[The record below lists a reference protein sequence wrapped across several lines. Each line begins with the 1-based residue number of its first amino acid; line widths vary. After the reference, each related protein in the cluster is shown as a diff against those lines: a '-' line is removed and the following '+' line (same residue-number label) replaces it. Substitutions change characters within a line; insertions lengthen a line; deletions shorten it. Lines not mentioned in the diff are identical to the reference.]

1 MAWSARRGLAAVTTT
16 TMLCG
21 TALLTGP
28 VIAHA
33 NPANCAST
41 FNLFIPGTWETN
53 ENADPTRP
61 VGMLAPVA
69 AAIEAQN
76 AARAQI
82 YTLPYMARAFDNGH
96 TYADSKTDAV
106 NKATAVLRNYAD
118 KCRGAKIT
126 ITGYSQGADAA
137 GDLASAIGNNQGPVD
152 ADQVLGVALIA
163 DPGAGTKGAAT
174 VGPKTSGEGI
184 AGPRSQGMGT
194 LSGRVASIC
203 DPKDLYCSIRKG
215 ANPFLGSLGSILSKT
230 PSNDNTNTNTNTSA
244 GPGAGGGDAAV
255 ATALTSD
262 FTDADL
268 PGLGSNVDALGR
280 QLRGTDTGGTVDVHR
295 IADTATSLSKTLSP
309 LADLLQSGA
318 ANTAATARLAAAPVG
333 TPENAAAQV
342 LTTASHANLTGAL
355 VSVTTIANTAAKLAN
370 NGATTLPA
378 TAPEIAQ
385 LAGTAA
391 SLGSQIAPVAATP
404 AEALSS
410 ASSVLSVLKPKVV
423 VDQAL
428 NVVTGVTALD
438 IPKILHNLIVLPQ
451 RIAAGDVRAARDTAR
466 ELNVQFEP
474 MVKMAAGVDL
484 KWVSQILA
492 IIPDP
497 SGYTQIAALVTS
509 ILGNVDVI
517 KLANI
522 AGQAQE
528 IAWAAADKLFPPPGV
543 LPDPV
548 GAAAQTTALIPLGL
562 DLASV
567 AANMLTGTAGKT
579 DPALLGKRANPVGNA
594 ITTQAQTLDLAA
606 LAGSVSTMAQS
617 QGVEDLAHVVGE
629 GLNAASF
636 FASGAHQSYQNL
648 VVDNA
653 GRNAIQWVSDWLN
666 LQITRAV

>member
-1 MAWSARRGLAAVTTT
+1 MVSETWARGGHHHHY
-16 TMLCG
+16 LCG

-28 VIAHA
+28 VLAHA
-33 NPANCAST
+33 NPVNCAST

-53 ENADPTRP
+53 ENADPNQP
-61 VGMLAPVA
+61 VGMLAPIA

-76 AARAQI
+76 GARAQT

-106 NKATAVLRNYAD
+106 SKATAVLKSYAD

-137 GDLASAIGNNQGPVD
+137 GDLASTIGNDQGPVD
-152 ADQVLGVALIA
+152 ADQVLGVALLA
-163 DPGAGTKGAAT
+163 DPGAGTKGAAP

-184 AGPRSQGMGT
+184 AGPRSQGMGK

-203 DPKDLYCSIRKG
+203 DPNDLYCSIRKG

-230 PSNDNTNTNTNTSA
+230 PGNTST
-244 GPGAGGGDAAV
+244 GTDGGNAAV
-255 ATALTSD
+255 AHALTSD

-268 PGLGSNVDALGR
+268 TGLGSNVDALGK
-280 QLRGTDTGGTVDVHR
+280 QLRGTDTGGSIDVNQ

-309 LADLLQSGA
+309 LADLMQSGA
-318 ANTAATARLAAAPVG
+318 ANTAATAGLAAAPVG

-342 LTTASHANLTGAL
+342 LTTASHADLAGAL
-355 VSVTTIANTAAKLAN
+355 DSAATIANTAATLAN

-378 TAPEIAQ
+378 TAPEISQ

-404 AEALSS
+404 ADALSS
-410 ASSVLSVLKPKVV
+410 ASSVLSVLKPTVV

-451 RIAAGDVRAARDTAR
+451 KIAAGDVRAARDAAR

-474 MVKMAAGVDL
+474 LVKMAAGVDL

-492 IIPDP
+492 IIPYP

-528 IAWAAADKLFPPPGV
+528 IAWAAADKLFPPPGI

-548 GAAAQTTALIPLGL
+548 GAAAQTTALLPLGL
-562 DLASV
+562 ELASV
-567 AANMLTGTAGKT
+567 AANMLTGKASKT
-579 DPALLGKRANPVGNA
+579 DPALLGKQTNPVGNA
-594 ITTQAQTLDLAA
+594 ITTQAQTLDLAG
-606 LAGSVSTMAQS
+606 LAGSVSTMARS
-617 QGVEDLAHVVGE
+617 QGAEDLAAVVGE

-666 LQITRAV
+666 LQIIRAV

>member
-1 MAWSARRGLAAVTTT
+1 MPSRRSRIRRTVALIATATLAGGGVV
-16 TMLCG
+16 L
-21 TALLTGP
+21 TAP
-28 VIAHA
+28 AIANA
-33 NPANCAST
+33 APTNCAAT
-41 FNLFIPGTWETN
+41 FNLLIPGTWETN
-53 ENADPTRP
+53 ENADPNRP

-69 AAIEAQN
+69 EAIKAKN
-76 AARAQI
+76 GARAQT

-96 TYADSKTDAV
+96 TYADSKLDAV
-106 NKATAVLRNYAD
+106 SKATAVLKSYAD
-118 KCRGAKIT
+118 KCQGAKIT

-137 GDLASAIGNNQGPVD
+137 GDLASAIGNDQGPVD
-152 ADQVLGVALIA
+152 ADRVLGVALIA
-163 DPGAGTKGAAT
+163 DPGAGTQGAAA

-184 AGPRSQGMGT
+184 AGPRSQGMGR

-230 PSNDNTNTNTNTSA
+230 PSNTNTGA
-244 GPGAGGGDAAV
+244 GDGAGGGDAAV

-268 PGLGSNVDALGR
+268 PGLGSNVDQLGK
-280 QLRGTDTGGTVDVHR
+280 QLSGSDTGGTVDVHQ
-295 IADTATSLSKTLSP
+295 IADTATSLAKTLRP

-318 ANTAATARLAAAPVG
+318 ANTAATTGLAAAPVG

-342 LTTASHANLTGAL
+342 LTTASRADLAGAL
-355 VSVTTIANTAAKLAN
+355 DSVTIIANTAANLAN
-370 NGATTLPA
+370 NGTTTLPA
-378 TAPEIAQ
+378 TAPEISQ
-385 LAGTAA
+385 LSGAVA
-391 SLGSQIAPVAATP
+391 SLGGQIEPVAAPP
-404 AEALSS
+404 ADALSA
-410 ASSVLSVLKPKVV
+410 ASSVLSVLKPTVV

-438 IPKILHNLIVLPQ
+438 IPAILHTLTVLPQ
-451 RIAAGDVRAARDTAR
+451 KIAAGDVRGARDAAR
-466 ELNVQFEP
+466 ELNVQFAP
-474 MVKMAAGVDL
+474 VVKMAAGVDL
-484 KWVSQILA
+484 KWISQILA

-497 SGYTQIAALVTS
+497 SGYTQIAALVTNV
-509 ILGNVDVI
+509 LGNVDVI

-548 GAAAQTTALIPLGL
+548 GAAAQTTALLPLGL
-562 DLASV
+562 ELASV
-567 AANMLTGTAGKT
+567 AATMLTGTAGKT
-579 DPALLGKRANPVGNA
+579 DPALLGKQVNPVGNA
-594 ITTQAQTLDLAA
+594 ITTQAQTLDLAG
-606 LAGSVSTMAQS
+606 LAGSVSTMAHS
-617 QGVEDLAHVVGE
+617 RGAEDLAAVVGE

-636 FASGAHQSYQNL
+636 FASGAHQSYQSL

-653 GRNAIQWVSDWLN
+653 GRTAIAWVSDWLN

>member
-1 MAWSARRGLAAVTTT
+1 
-16 TMLCG
+16 MLCG

-53 ENADPTRP
+53 ENADPARP

-69 AAIEAQN
+69 EAIEAQN
-76 AARAQI
+76 GARAQI
-82 YTLPYMARAFDNGH
+82 YSLPYMARAFDNGH

-106 NKATAVLRNYAD
+106 SKATAVLKSWAD

-137 GDLASAIGNNQGPVD
+137 GDLASAIGNDQGPVD

-174 VGPKTSGEGI
+174 VGPTTSGEGI

-203 DPKDLYCSIRKG
+203 DPNDLYCSIRKG

-230 PSNDNTNTNTNTSA
+230 PGDT
-244 GPGAGGGDAAV
+244 GASTGGGDAAV

-268 PGLGSNVDALGR
+268 PGLGSTVDALGR
-280 QLRGTDTGGTVDVHR
+280 QLSGSDTGGSIDVNQ

-342 LTTASHANLTGAL
+342 LTTASHADLAGAL
-355 VSVTTIANTAAKLAN
+355 DSVATIANTAAKLAN

-378 TAPEIAQ
+378 TAAEISQ

-404 AEALSS
+404 ADALSS

-451 RIAAGDVRAARDTAR
+451 KIAAGDVRAARDTAR

-474 MVKMAAGVDL
+474 LVKMVAGVDL

-567 AANMLTGTAGKT
+567 AANMLTGTASKT
-579 DPALLGKRANPVGNA
+579 DPALLGKQTDPVGNA
-594 ITTQAQTLDLAA
+594 ITTQAQTLDLAG

-617 QGVEDLAHVVGE
+617 QGAEDLAAVVGE
-629 GLNAASF
+629 GLTAASF

-653 GRNAIQWVSDWLN
+653 GRTAIQWVSDWLN

>member
-1 MAWSARRGLAAVTTT
+1 MPARRSRTRRTVALIA
-16 TMLCG
+16 
-21 TALLTGP
+21 TATVVVGVALTAP
-28 VIAHA
+28 AIANA
-33 NPANCAST
+33 NPANCAAT
-41 FNLFIPGTWETN
+41 LNLLIPGTWETN
-53 ENADPTRP
+53 ENADPNQP

-76 AARAQI
+76 GARAQT
-82 YTLPYMARAFDNGH
+82 YTLPYMASAFDNGH

-106 NKATAVLRNYAD
+106 SKATAVLKSYAD
-118 KCRGAKIT
+118 KCPGAKIT

-137 GDLASAIGNNQGPVD
+137 GDLASAIGNDQGPVD
-152 ADQVLGVALIA
+152 ADQVLGVALLA
-163 DPGAGTKGAAT
+163 DPGAGTTGAAT

-184 AGPRSQGMGT
+184 TGPRSQGMGT

-203 DPKDLYCSIRKG
+203 DPNDLYCSIRKG
-215 ANPFLGSLGSILSKT
+215 TNPFLGSLGSILSKT
-230 PSNDNTNTNTNTSA
+230 PGNTST
-244 GPGAGGGDAAV
+244 GAGGGNAAV
-255 ATALTSD
+255 AAALTSD
-262 FTDADL
+262 FSGADL
-268 PGLGSNVDALGR
+268 PGLGSNIHALGK
-280 QLRGTDTGGTVDVHR
+280 QLSGTDTGGSIDVHQ

-333 TPENAAAQV
+333 TPEHAAAQV
-342 LTTASHANLTGAL
+342 LTTASHADLSGAL
-355 VSVTTIANTAAKLAN
+355 DSVTTIANTAAKLAN

-378 TAPEIAQ
+378 TTPEISQ

-391 SLGSQIAPVAATP
+391 TLGSQIAPVAATP
-404 AEALSS
+404 ADALSS

-451 RIAAGDVRAARDTAR
+451 KIAAGDVRAARDTAR
-466 ELNVQFEP
+466 ELNVQFAP
-474 MVKMAAGVDL
+474 LVKMVAGVDL
-484 KWVSQILA
+484 KWISQILA

-543 LPDPV
+543 LPPDPV

-567 AANMLTGTAGKT
+567 AANMLTGKASKT
-579 DPALLGKRANPVGNA
+579 DPALLGKQTNPVGNA
-594 ITTQAQTLDLAA
+594 ITTQAQTLDLAG
-606 LAGSVSTMAQS
+606 LAGSMSTMAQS
-617 QGVEDLAHVVGE
+617 QGAEDLAAVVGE
-629 GLNAASF
+629 GLTAASF

-666 LQITRAV
+666 LQITRAA

>member
-1 MAWSARRGLAAVTTT
+1 MAWLARRGLAAVTTT

-21 TALLTGP
+21 AALLTGP

-53 ENADPTRP
+53 ENADPAQP

-76 AARAQI
+76 GARAQI

-106 NKATAVLRNYAD
+106 SKATAVLTSYAD

-137 GDLASAIGNNQGPVD
+137 GDLASAIGNDQGPVD

-163 DPGAGTKGAAT
+163 DPGAGTKGAAP
-174 VGPKTSGEGI
+174 VGPTTSGEGI
-184 AGPRSQGMGT
+184 AGPRSEGMGK

-203 DPKDLYCSIRKG
+203 DPNDLYCSIRKG

-230 PSNDNTNTNTNTSA
+230 PGNTGA
-244 GPGAGGGDAAV
+244 GAGGGNAAV

-268 PGLGSNVDALGR
+268 PGLGPSVDALGR
-280 QLRGTDTGGTVDVHR
+280 QLRGTDTGGSIDVNQ

-309 LADLLQSGA
+309 LVDLLQSGA

-342 LTTASHANLTGAL
+342 LTAASHADLAGAL
-355 VSVTTIANTAAKLAN
+355 DSVATIANTAAKLSN
-370 NGATTLPA
+370 NGDTTLPA
-378 TAPEIAQ
+378 TAAEISQ

-404 AEALSS
+404 ADALSS

-438 IPKILHNLIVLPQ
+438 IPAILHNLIVLPQ
-451 RIAAGDVRAARDTAR
+451 RIAAGDVRAARDAAR

-474 MVKMAAGVDL
+474 LVKMVAGVDL

-517 KLANI
+517 KLATI

-548 GAAAQTTALIPLGL
+548 GAAAQTAALLPLGL

-567 AANMLTGTAGKT
+567 AANMLTGKASKT
-579 DPALLGKRANPVGNA
+579 DPALLGKQANPMGNA
-594 ITTQAQTLDLAA
+594 ITTQAQTLDLAG

-617 QGVEDLAHVVGE
+617 QGAEDLAAVVGE

>member
-1 MAWSARRGLAAVTTT
+1 MAWLARRGLAAVTT

-53 ENADPTRP
+53 ENADPNQP

-69 AAIEAQN
+69 EAITAQN
-76 AARAQI
+76 GARAQI
-82 YTLPYMARAFDNGH
+82 YSLPYMASAFDNGH
-96 TYADSKTDAV
+96 TYADSKADAV
-106 NKATAVLRNYAD
+106 SKATAVLKSWAD

-137 GDLASAIGNNQGPVD
+137 GDLASAIGHDQGPVD

-163 DPGAGTKGAAT
+163 DPGAGTKGAAA

-184 AGPRSQGMGT
+184 AGPRSQGMGK

-230 PSNDNTNTNTNTSA
+230 PGNTGA
-244 GPGAGGGDAAV
+244 GAGGGNAAV
-255 ATALTSD
+255 ASALTSD
-262 FTDADL
+262 FSDADL
-268 PGLGSNVDALGR
+268 PGLGSDVDALGR
-280 QLRGTDTGGTVDVHR
+280 QLRGADTGGSIDVNQ

-318 ANTAATARLAAAPVG
+318 ANTAATAGLAAAPVG

-342 LTTASHANLTGAL
+342 LTTASHADLTGAL
-355 VSVTTIANTAAKLAN
+355 DSVATIANTAAKLAN
-370 NGATTLPA
+370 SGTTTLPA
-378 TAPEIAQ
+378 AAPEISQ
-385 LAGTAA
+385 LSNTAA

-404 AEALSS
+404 ADALSS

-451 RIAAGDVRAARDTAR
+451 KIAAGDVRAARDTAR

-484 KWVSQILA
+484 KWVSHILA

-528 IAWAAADKLFPPPGV
+528 IAWAAADKLVPPPGV

-548 GAAAQTTALIPLGL
+548 GAAAQTTVLIPLGL
-562 DLASV
+562 ELASV
-567 AANMLTGTAGKT
+567 AANMLTGKASKT
-579 DPALLGKRANPVGNA
+579 DPALLGKQTDPVGNA
-594 ITTQAQTLDLAA
+594 ITTQAQTLDLAG

-617 QGVEDLAHVVGE
+617 QGAEDLAAVVGE

>member
-28 VIAHA
+28 VIAYA

-41 FNLFIPGTWETN
+41 FNLLIPGTWETS
-53 ENADPTRP
+53 ENADPNQP

-69 AAIEAQN
+69 EAIEAQN
-76 AARAQI
+76 GARAQI
-82 YTLPYMARAFDNGH
+82 YTLPYMASAFDNGH
-96 TYADSKTDAV
+96 TYADSKLDAV
-106 NKATAVLRNYAD
+106 SKATAVLTSYAD
-118 KCRGAKIT
+118 KCRGTKIT

-137 GDLASAIGNNQGPVD
+137 GDLASAIGNDQGPVD
-152 ADQVLGVALIA
+152 ADRVLGVALLA

-174 VGPKTSGEGI
+174 VGPTTSGEGI

-230 PSNDNTNTNTNTSA
+230 PGTTGA
-244 GPGAGGGDAAV
+244 GAGGGDAAV

-262 FTDADL
+262 FSGADL
-268 PGLGSNVDALGR
+268 PGLGSNVDALGQ
-280 QLRGTDTGGTVDVHR
+280 QLSGTGTGGSVDVNQ
-295 IADTATSLSKTLSP
+295 IADTATALSRTLSP

-318 ANTAATARLAAAPVG
+318 ANSAATSSLAAAPVG
-333 TPENAAAQV
+333 TPEHAAAQV
-342 LTTASHANLTGAL
+342 LTTASRADLSGAL
-355 VSVTTIANTAAKLAN
+355 DSVATIANTAAKLAN
-370 NGATTLPA
+370 GGTTTLPA
-378 TAPEIAQ
+378 TAPEISQ
-385 LAGTAA
+385 LSGAAA

-404 AEALSS
+404 ADALSS
-410 ASSVLSVLKPKVV
+410 ASSVLSVLKPTVV

-428 NVVTGVTALD
+428 NVVTGVTTLD

-466 ELNVQFEP
+466 ELNVQFAP
-474 MVKMAAGVDL
+474 LVKMAAGVDL
-484 KWVSQILA
+484 KWISQILA

-497 SGYTQIAALVTS
+497 TGYTQIAALVTS

-528 IAWAAADKLFPPPGV
+528 VAWAAADKLFPPPGV

-567 AANMLTGTAGKT
+567 AANMLTATASKT
-579 DPALLGKRANPVGNA
+579 DPTLLGKQATNPVGNA
-594 ITTQAQTLDLAA
+594 ITTQAQALDLAG

-617 QGVEDLAHVVGE
+617 QGAEDLAAVVGE

-636 FASGAHQSYQNL
+636 FASGAHQSYQSL

>member
-1 MAWSARRGLAAVTTT
+1 MAWLARRGLAAVTT

-53 ENADPTRP
+53 ENADPNQP

-69 AAIEAQN
+69 EAIKAQN
-76 AARAQI
+76 GARAQI

-96 TYADSKTDAV
+96 TYADSKADAV
-106 NKATAVLRNYAD
+106 SKATAVLKSWAD

-137 GDLASAIGNNQGPVD
+137 GDLASAIGNDQGPVD
-152 ADQVLGVALIA
+152 ADEVLGVALIA

-174 VGPKTSGEGI
+174 VGPTTSGEGI
-184 AGPRSQGMGT
+184 AGPRSQGMGN

-230 PSNDNTNTNTNTSA
+230 PGNT
-244 GPGAGGGDAAV
+244 GVGAGGGNGAV
-255 ATALTSD
+255 ETALTSD

-268 PGLGSNVDALGR
+268 PGLGSSVDALGR
-280 QLRGTDTGGTVDVHR
+280 QLRGNDTGGSIDVHQ

-309 LADLLQSGA
+309 LVDLLQSGA

-342 LTTASHANLTGAL
+342 LTTASQANLAGAL
-355 VSVTTIANTAAKLAN
+355 DSVATIANTAAKLAN
-370 NGATTLPA
+370 NGDTTLPA
-378 TAPEIAQ
+378 TAPEISQ
-385 LAGTAA
+385 LSGTAA

-404 AEALSS
+404 ADALSS

-474 MVKMAAGVDL
+474 VVKMAAGVD
-484 KWVSQILA
+484 
-492 IIPDP
+492 
-497 SGYTQIAALVTS
+497 
-509 ILGNVDVI
+509 
-517 KLANI
+517 
-522 AGQAQE
+522 
-528 IAWAAADKLFPPPGV
+528 
-543 LPDPV
+543 
-548 GAAAQTTALIPLGL
+548 
-562 DLASV
+562 
-567 AANMLTGTAGKT
+567 
-579 DPALLGKRANPVGNA
+579 
-594 ITTQAQTLDLAA
+594 
-606 LAGSVSTMAQS
+606 
-617 QGVEDLAHVVGE
+617 
-629 GLNAASF
+629 
-636 FASGAHQSYQNL
+636 
-648 VVDNA
+648 
-653 GRNAIQWVSDWLN
+653 
-666 LQITRAV
+666 

>member
-1 MAWSARRGLAAVTTT
+1 MPARGSRIRRTVALIATATVVGVALTAPAIADAA
-16 TMLCG
+16 
-21 TALLTGP
+21 P
-28 VIAHA
+28 
-33 NPANCAST
+33 NNCAAT
-41 FNLFIPGTWETN
+41 FNLLIPGTWETN
-53 ENADPTRP
+53 ENADPNQP

-76 AARAQI
+76 GARAQI

-96 TYADSKTDAV
+96 TYADSKLDAV
-106 NKATAVLRNYAD
+106 SKATAVLKSYAD

-137 GDLASAIGNNQGPVD
+137 GDLASAIGNDQGPVD
-152 ADQVLGVALIA
+152 ADRVLGVALVA
-163 DPGAGTKGAAT
+163 DPGAGMKGAAT
-174 VGPKTSGEGI
+174 VGPTTSGEGI

-230 PSNDNTNTNTNTSA
+230 PSNTST
-244 GPGAGGGDAAV
+244 GAGGGDAAV

-268 PGLGSNVDALGR
+268 TGLGSNVDALGR
-280 QLRGTDTGGTVDVHR
+280 QLSGSDTGGSIDVNQ

-333 TPENAAAQV
+333 TPEHAAAQV
-342 LTTASHANLTGAL
+342 LTTASHADLAGAL
-355 VSVTTIANTAAKLAN
+355 DSVATIANTAAKLAN
-370 NGATTLPA
+370 NGTTTLPA
-378 TAPEIAQ
+378 TAAEISQ

-404 AEALSS
+404 ADALSS

-438 IPKILHNLIVLPQ
+438 IPAILHNLIVLPQ
-451 RIAAGDVRAARDTAR
+451 KIAAGDVRAARDTAR

-474 MVKMAAGVDL
+474 LVKMVAGVDL

-548 GAAAQTTALIPLGL
+548 GAAAQTTALLPLGL
-562 DLASV
+562 ELASV
-567 AANMLTGTAGKT
+567 AANMLTGKASKT
-579 DPALLGKRANPVGNA
+579 DPALLGKQTNPVGNA
-594 ITTQAQTLDLAA
+594 ITTQAQTLDLAG

-617 QGVEDLAHVVGE
+617 QGAEDLAAVVGE

-636 FASGAHQSYQNL
+636 FASGAHQSYQDL

-666 LQITRAV
+666 LQITRAA

>member
-16 TMLCG
+16 TILCG

-53 ENADPTRP
+53 ENADPNQP

-76 AARAQI
+76 GARAQT

-106 NKATAVLRNYAD
+106 SKATAVLTSYAD

-137 GDLASAIGNNQGPVD
+137 GDLASAIGNDQGPVD

-163 DPGAGTKGAAT
+163 DPGAGTKGAAP

-184 AGPRSQGMGT
+184 AGPRSQGMGK

-203 DPKDLYCSIRKG
+203 DPNDLYCSIRKG

-230 PSNDNTNTNTNTSA
+230 PGNTGA
-244 GPGAGGGDAAV
+244 GAGGGNAAV

-268 PGLGSNVDALGR
+268 PGLGSNIDALRR
-280 QLRGTDTGGTVDVHR
+280 QLSASDTGGSIDVHQ

-333 TPENAAAQV
+333 TPENVAAQV
-342 LTTASHANLTGAL
+342 LTTASQANLAGAL
-355 VSVTTIANTAAKLAN
+355 DSVATIANTAAKLSN
-370 NGATTLPA
+370 NGDTTLPA
-378 TAPEIAQ
+378 TAAEISQ

-404 AEALSS
+404 ADALSS

-451 RIAAGDVRAARDTAR
+451 KIAAGDVRAARDAAR

-474 MVKMAAGVDL
+474 LVKMVAGVDL

-567 AANMLTGTAGKT
+567 AANMLTGKASKT
-579 DPALLGKRANPVGNA
+579 DPALLGKQTNPVGNA
-594 ITTQAQTLDLAA
+594 ITTQAQTLDLAG

-617 QGVEDLAHVVGE
+617 QGAEDLAAVVGE

>member
-53 ENADPTRP
+53 ENADPNQP
-61 VGMLAPVA
+61 VGSLAPVA
-69 AAIEAQN
+69 TAIEAKN
-76 AARAQI
+76 GARAQI

-96 TYADSKTDAV
+96 TYADSKADAV
-106 NKATAVLRNYAD
+106 NKATAVLTSYAD

-137 GDLASAIGNNQGPVD
+137 GDLASAIGNDQGPVD
-152 ADQVLGVALIA
+152 ADQVLGVALLA

-230 PSNDNTNTNTNTSA
+230 PGNTGA
-244 GPGAGGGDAAV
+244 GAGGGNAAV

-262 FTDADL
+262 FSGADL
-268 PGLGSNVDALGR
+268 PALGSNVDALGR
-280 QLRGTDTGGTVDVHR
+280 QLRGTDTGGSIDVNQ

-318 ANTAATARLAAAPVG
+318 ANTAATAGMAAAPVG

-342 LTTASHANLTGAL
+342 LTTASHADLSGAL
-355 VSVTTIANTAAKLAN
+355 DSVAMIAVTAAHLS
-370 NGATTLPA
+370 NGGTTTLPA
-378 TAPEIAQ
+378 TAPEISQ
-385 LAGTAA
+385 LLGTAVT
-391 SLGSQIAPVAATP
+391 LGSQIAPVAATP
-404 AEALSS
+404 AGALST

-451 RIAAGDVRAARDTAR
+451 EIAAGDVRAARDTAR

-474 MVKMAAGVDL
+474 LVKMAAGVDL
-484 KWVSQILA
+484 KWVSHILA

-548 GAAAQTTALIPLGL
+548 GAAAQTAALIPLGL
-562 DLASV
+562 ELASV
-567 AANMLTGTAGKT
+567 ASNMLTGKASKT
-579 DPALLGKRANPVGNA
+579 DPAFLGKQTNPVGNA
-594 ITTQAQTLDLAA
+594 IITQAQTLDLAG

-617 QGVEDLAHVVGE
+617 QGAEDLAAVVGE

>member
-1 MAWSARRGLAAVTTT
+1 MPARRSRTRRTVALIATATAVVGVA
-16 TMLCG
+16 L
-21 TALLTGP
+21 TAP
-28 VIAHA
+28 VTAHA

-53 ENADPTRP
+53 ENADPNQP

-76 AARAQI
+76 GARAQI
-82 YTLPYMARAFDNGH
+82 YTLPYMASAFDNGH

-106 NKATAVLRNYAD
+106 SKATAVLKSYVD
-118 KCRGAKIT
+118 ECRGAKIT

-137 GDLASAIGNNQGPVD
+137 GDLASAIGNDQGPVD
-152 ADQVLGVALIA
+152 ADQVLGVALLA

-174 VGPKTSGEGI
+174 VGPTTSGEGI

-194 LSGRVASIC
+194 LAGRVASIC
-203 DPKDLYCSIRKG
+203 DPNDLYCSIRKG

-230 PSNDNTNTNTNTSA
+230 PGNT
-244 GPGAGGGDAAV
+244 GVGAGGGNGAV

-268 PGLGSNVDALGR
+268 PGLGSSVDALGR
-280 QLRGTDTGGTVDVHR
+280 QLRGTDTGGSIDVHQ

-309 LADLLQSGA
+309 LVDLLQSGA

-342 LTTASHANLTGAL
+342 LTTASQANLAGAL
-355 VSVTTIANTAAKLAN
+355 DSAATIANTATNLAN
-370 NGATTLPA
+370 NGTTTLPA
-378 TAPEIAQ
+378 TAPEISQ

-404 AEALSS
+404 ADALSS
-410 ASSVLSVLKPKVV
+410 ASSVLSVLKPTVV

-428 NVVTGVTALD
+428 NVLTSVTALD
-438 IPKILHNLIVLPQ
+438 IPKILHNLIMLPQ
-451 RIAAGDVRAARDTAR
+451 KIAAGDVRAARDTAR
-466 ELNVQFEP
+466 ELNVQLSP
-474 MVKMAAGVDL
+474 LVKMAAGVDL
-484 KWVSQILA
+484 KWISHILA

-517 KLANI
+517 RLANI
-522 AGQAQE
+522 AGRAQE

-548 GAAAQTTALIPLGL
+548 GAAAQTTALLPLGL

-567 AANMLTGTAGKT
+567 AANMLTGTASRT
-579 DPALLGKRANPVGNA
+579 DPALLGKQTDPVGNA
-594 ITTQAQTLDLAA
+594 ITTQAQTLDLAG

-617 QGVEDLAHVVGE
+617 QGAEDLAAVVGE

-666 LQITRAV
+666 LQITRAA

>member
-1 MAWSARRGLAAVTTT
+1 MAWLARRGLAAVTT

-53 ENADPTRP
+53 ENADPNRP

-76 AARAQI
+76 GARAQV
-82 YTLPYMARAFDNGH
+82 YSLPYMARAFDNGH
-96 TYADSKTDAV
+96 TYADSKLDAV
-106 NKATAVLRNYAD
+106 SKATAVLRNYAD

-137 GDLASAIGNNQGPVD
+137 GDLASAIGNDQGPVD

-163 DPGAGTKGAAT
+163 DPGAGTKGAAP
-174 VGPKTSGEGI
+174 VGPTTSGEGI
-184 AGPRSQGMGT
+184 AGPRSQGMGK

-230 PSNDNTNTNTNTSA
+230 PGNTST
-244 GPGAGGGDAAV
+244 GAGGGNAAV

-262 FTDADL
+262 FTGADL
-268 PGLGSNVDALGR
+268 PGLGSNVDALGK
-280 QLRGTDTGGTVDVHR
+280 QLRGTDTGGSIDVNQ

-309 LADLLQSGA
+309 LVDLLQSGA
-318 ANTAATARLAAAPVG
+318 ANTAATARLAAAPGG

-342 LTTASHANLTGAL
+342 LTTASQANLAGAL
-355 VSVTTIANTAAKLAN
+355 DSVATIANTAAKLAN
-370 NGATTLPA
+370 SGATTLPA
-378 TAPEIAQ
+378 TAPEISQ

-391 SLGSQIAPVAATP
+391 TLGDQIAPVAATP
-404 AEALSS
+404 ADALSS

-451 RIAAGDVRAARDTAR
+451 KIAAGDVRAARDTAR

-474 MVKMAAGVDL
+474 LVKMVAGVDL
-484 KWVSQILA
+484 KWISQILA

-543 LPDPV
+543 QPDPV
-548 GAAAQTTALIPLGL
+548 GAAAQTAALLPLGL

-579 DPALLGKRANPVGNA
+579 DPALLGKQTNTVGNA
-594 ITTQAQTLDLAA
+594 ITTQAQTLDLAG

-617 QGVEDLAHVVGE
+617 QGAEDLAAVVGE

>member
-16 TMLCG
+16 TLLCG

-28 VIAHA
+28 VTAHA

-53 ENADPTRP
+53 ENADPNQP

-76 AARAQI
+76 GARAQI
-82 YTLPYMARAFDNGH
+82 YTLPYMASAFDNGH

-106 NKATAVLRNYAD
+106 NKATAVLKSYAD
-118 KCRGAKIT
+118 KCRGTKIT

-137 GDLASAIGNNQGPVD
+137 GDLASAIGNDQGPVE

-163 DPGAGTKGAAT
+163 DPGAGTKGAAP

-230 PSNDNTNTNTNTSA
+230 PGTT
-244 GPGAGGGDAAV
+244 GADQGGGGNAAV
-255 ATALTSD
+255 AAALTSD

-268 PGLGSNVDALGR
+268 PGLGSNVDALGK
-280 QLRGTDTGGTVDVHR
+280 QLRGTDTGGSIDVNQ
-295 IADTATSLSKTLSP
+295 IAHTATSLSKTLSP

-318 ANTAATARLAAAPVG
+318 ANTAATAGLAAAPVG
-333 TPENAAAQV
+333 TPEHAAAQV
-342 LTTASHANLTGAL
+342 LTTASHADLTGAL
-355 VSVTTIANTAAKLAN
+355 DSVATIANTAAKLAN
-370 NGATTLPA
+370 NGTTILPA
-378 TAPEIAQ
+378 AAPEISP

-391 SLGSQIAPVAATP
+391 SLGDQIAPVAATP
-404 AEALSS
+404 ADALSS
-410 ASSVLSVLKPKVV
+410 ASSVLSVLKPTVV

-438 IPKILHNLIVLPQ
+438 IPAILHNLIVLPQ
-451 RIAAGDVRAARDTAR
+451 KIAAGDVRAARDAAR

-474 MVKMAAGVDL
+474 LVKMAAGVDL
-484 KWVSQILA
+484 KWISQILA

-548 GAAAQTTALIPLGL
+548 GAAAQTAALLPLGL

-567 AANMLTGTAGKT
+567 AANMLTGKASKT
-579 DPALLGKRANPVGNA
+579 DPALLGKQANPVGNA
-594 ITTQAQTLDLAA
+594 ITTQGQALDLAG
-606 LAGSVSTMAQS
+606 LASSVSTMARS
-617 QGVEDLAHVVGE
+617 QGAEDLAQVVGE
-629 GLNAASF
+629 GLTAASF

>member
-16 TMLCG
+16 TTLCG

-53 ENADPTRP
+53 ENADPNQS

-76 AARAQI
+76 GARAQI

-106 NKATAVLRNYAD
+106 SKATAVLKNYAD
-118 KCRGAKIT
+118 KCQGTKIT

-137 GDLASAIGNNQGPVD
+137 GDLASAIGNDQGPVD
-152 ADQVLGVALIA
+152 ADQVLGVALLA

-184 AGPRSQGMGT
+184 AGPRSQGMGK

-230 PSNDNTNTNTNTSA
+230 PGNTGA
-244 GPGAGGGDAAV
+244 GAGAGGGNAAV

-280 QLRGTDTGGTVDVHR
+280 QLSGTGTGSSIDVNQ
-295 IADTATSLSKTLSP
+295 IADTATSLSKTISP
-309 LADLLQSGA
+309 LVDLLQSGA
-318 ANTAATARLAAAPVG
+318 ANTAATSSLAAAPVG

-342 LTTASHANLTGAL
+342 LTTASHADLTGAL
-355 VSVTTIANTAAKLAN
+355 DSVATIANTAAKLAN
-370 NGATTLPA
+370 NGVTTLPA
-378 TAPEIAQ
+378 TAPEISQ
-385 LAGTAA
+385 LSGTAA
-391 SLGSQIAPVAATP
+391 LLGSQIAPVAATP
-404 AEALSS
+404 ADALSS
-410 ASSVLSVLKPKVV
+410 ASSVLSILKPKVV

-438 IPKILHNLIVLPQ
+438 IPKILNNLIVLPQ
-451 RIAAGDVRAARDTAR
+451 KIAAGDVRAARDTAR

-474 MVKMAAGVDL
+474 VVKMVAGVDL
-484 KWVSQILA
+484 KWVSHILA
-492 IIPDP
+492 VIPDP

-567 AANMLTGTAGKT
+567 AANMLTGKASKT
-579 DPALLGKRANPVGNA
+579 DPALLGKQANPVGNA
-594 ITTQAQTLDLAA
+594 ITTQAQTLDLAG
-606 LAGSVSTMAQS
+606 LAGSVSTMARS
-617 QGVEDLAHVVGE
+617 QGAEDLAAVVGE

>member
-1 MAWSARRGLAAVTTT
+1 
-16 TMLCG
+16 MLCG

-53 ENADPTRP
+53 ENADPNQP

-69 AAIEAQN
+69 EAIKAQN
-76 AARAQI
+76 GARAQI
-82 YTLPYMARAFDNGH
+82 YSLPYMARAFDNGH
-96 TYADSKTDAV
+96 TYADSKADAV
-106 NKATAVLRNYAD
+106 SKATAVLKSWAD

-137 GDLASAIGNNQGPVD
+137 GDLASAIGNDQGPVD
-152 ADQVLGVALIA
+152 ADEVLGVALIA

-174 VGPKTSGEGI
+174 VGPTTSGEGI
-184 AGPRSQGMGT
+184 AGPRSQGMGN

-203 DPKDLYCSIRKG
+203 DPNDLYCSIRKG

-230 PSNDNTNTNTNTSA
+230 PGNT
-244 GPGAGGGDAAV
+244 GVGAGGGNAAV
-255 ATALTSD
+255 ATALTSN

-268 PGLGSNVDALGR
+268 PGLGSNVDALGK
-280 QLRGTDTGGTVDVHR
+280 QLSGNGTGGSVDVNQ

-309 LADLLQSGA
+309 LVDLLQAGA
-318 ANTAATARLAAAPVG
+318 ANTAATAGLAAAPVG

-342 LTTASHANLTGAL
+342 LTTASHADLAGAL
-355 VSVTTIANTAAKLAN
+355 DSVATIANTAAKLAN

-378 TAPEIAQ
+378 TAPEISQ

-391 SLGSQIAPVAATP
+391 SLGSQIAPVAATR
-404 AEALSS
+404 ADALSS

-451 RIAAGDVRAARDTAR
+451 KIAAGDVRAARDTAR

-474 MVKMAAGVDL
+474 IVKMVAGVDL
-484 KWVSQILA
+484 KWISQILA

-522 AGQAQE
+522 AGRAQE

-548 GAAAQTTALIPLGL
+548 GAAAQTTALLPLGL

-567 AANMLTGTAGKT
+567 AANMLTGKASKT
-579 DPALLGKRANPVGNA
+579 DPALLGKQTNPVGNA
-594 ITTQAQTLDLAA
+594 ITTQAQTLDLAG

-617 QGVEDLAHVVGE
+617 QGAEDLAAVVGE

>member
-1 MAWSARRGLAAVTTT
+1 MPARGSRTRRTVALIATATVVVGVALTAPAIANAAPTT
-16 TMLCG
+16 
-21 TALLTGP
+21 
-28 VIAHA
+28 
-33 NPANCAST
+33 CAST
-41 FNLFIPGTWETN
+41 FNLLIPGTWETN
-53 ENADPTRP
+53 ENADPNQP

-69 AAIEAQN
+69 EAIEAQN
-76 AARAQI
+76 GARAQT
-82 YTLPYMARAFDNGH
+82 YTLPYMASAFDNGH

-106 NKATAVLRNYAD
+106 SKAAAVLSNYAD

-137 GDLASAIGNNQGPVD
+137 GDLASAIGNDQGPVD

-163 DPGAGTKGAAT
+163 DPGAGTKGAAP

-203 DPKDLYCSIRKG
+203 DPNDLYCSIRKG

-230 PSNDNTNTNTNTSA
+230 PGNTGA
-244 GPGAGGGDAAV
+244 GAGGGNAAV
-255 ATALTSD
+255 AHALTSD

-280 QLRGTDTGGTVDVHR
+280 QLSASDTGGSIDVNQ
-295 IADTATSLSKTLSP
+295 IADSATSLSKTLSP
-309 LADLLQSGA
+309 LVDLLQSGA

-342 LTTASHANLTGAL
+342 LTTASHANLSGAL
-355 VSVTTIANTAAKLAN
+355 DSAATIANTAAKLAN

-378 TAPEIAQ
+378 TAPEISQ

-438 IPKILHNLIVLPQ
+438 IPAILHNLIVLPQ

-474 MVKMAAGVDL
+474 LVKMVAGVDL

-528 IAWAAADKLFPPPGV
+528 IAWAAADRLFPPPGV

-548 GAAAQTTALIPLGL
+548 GAAAQTAALLPLGL

-567 AANMLTGTAGKT
+567 AANMVTGKVSKA
-579 DPALLGKRANPVGNA
+579 DPALLGKQTNPVGNA
-594 ITTQAQTLDLAA
+594 ITAQAQTLDLAG
-606 LAGSVSTMAQS
+606 LAGSVSTMARS
-617 QGVEDLAHVVGE
+617 QGAEDLAAVVGE
-629 GLNAASF
+629 GLSAASF

-666 LQITRAV
+666 LQITRAA